1 MNDLTV
7 VEYKG
12 IRVLTTQQIAEAYGT
27 EDRRISENFNS
38 NKRRYITGKH
48 YIHLE
53 GQELKGFLQSVNSVV
68 QNPSKVRSLY
78 LWTEK
83 GAFLHAKSLN
93 TDTAWEVYDRLV
105 DFYFKKKEISN
116 IPQGNELI
124 ALAVIEA
131 QRQLAER
138 EKKIEQLE
146 IDVIEMD
153 RAISEMEPKVNYV
166 DRILQSKGTVTT
178 TQIAQDYGMSAIRFN
193 KILRD
198 MRIQRKVHGQWI
210 LYGEYQGNGYVHSST
225 VDITRKNGM
234 ADVAMNTEWTQKGR
248 LFLYEELKKRGVWPL
263 IEKEEMVLF

>member
-1 MNDLTV
+1 MNNLTV
-7 VEYKG
+7 IEYKS

-27 EDRRISENFNS
+27 NTDTITKNFNR
-38 NKRRYITGKH
+38 NKNRYAEGKH
-48 YIHLE
+48 FICLE
-53 GQELKGFLQSVNSVV
+53 GQELKEFKTNGQIDLSLKIN
-68 QNPSKVRSLY
+68 RLY

-105 DFYFKKKEISN
+105 DSYFKKKEFSD
-116 IPQGNELI
+116 IPKGAELI

-131 QRQLAER
+131 QKQLAER
-138 EKKIEQLE
+138 DKRIEQLE
-146 IDVIEMD
+146 VEVIEMD

-248 LFLYEELKKRGVWPL
+248 LFLYEELKKCGIWPL
-263 IEKEEMVLF
+263 IEKEEGTM